1 MNTILWMVIVA
12 LAAYVYYQR
21 VTYVKA
27 LEEAV
32 RNRFVC
38 YYCQLTFSN
47 KDLEKV
53 GKYHYCQQYGM
64 RRQKE
69 LNV

>member
-1 MNTILWMVIVA
+1 MNTILWIALIA

-47 KDLEKV
+47 KELEKF
-53 GKYHYCQQYGM
+53 GKYYYCPQHGIK
-64 RRQKE
+64 RQKE